1 MGVAAGPLGP
11 AARREGTPGPGR
23 PTDQGVRLA
32 SVRVARLRQPAGRPK
47 RGPRSP
53 TDRRQLPGNRVSM
66 ARLMAVPS
74 INTLTEVPTTFR
86 WLGTPADASLG
97 AGALSISAGPGEDWF
112 IDPGSG
118 ATTLNAP
125 ALVGSLT
132 GNFTLSAHVDAGFKS
147 TFDAGA
153 LVVWHDDRTWAKLAY
168 EFSPAGDPMVV
179 SVVTRGESDD
189 CNSTVVSKGGVWLR
203 MAYIDG
209 AYAFHSS
216 ANGRDWQ
223 FVRHFRLSSE
233 GAGEVGFEA
242 QSPLGEGCRA
252 RFSEIVHA
260 ERTLTDLRNGE

>member
-1 MGVAAGPLGP
+1 MASGPVARATPPRLLAQRPGY
-11 AARREGTPGPGR
+11 ARAVTATPGLP
-23 PTDQGVRLA
+23 PPRL
-32 SVRVARLRQPAGRPK
+32 SRGCP
-47 RGPRSP
+47 GPRLSG
-53 TDRRQLPGNRVSM
+53 GNPVSM

-74 INTLTEVPTTFR
+74 INTLTEVPTSFR

-132 GNFTLSAHVDAGFKS
+132 GNFTLSAHVDAGFRS

-203 MAYIDG
+203 LAYIDG

-252 RFSEIVHA
+252 RFSEIMHA